1 MVNRQSWLLMVFYWW
16 QLYHLWRIVLWR
28 DHVMHWHSGGDKR
41 SFVSCWDILNVITPV
56 KRLEF
61 KSQRM
66 PVQFEC
72 RRRSFL
78 SSIWQG
84 NLKIFQGYCRYLI
97 NVILGFI
104 PTYLLI
110 QSATDVFSLL
120 QNWDRLE
127 ISALVPISQ
136 SLTIISMLIVFN
148 NMQNR
153 VNRHRVIISSF
164 DVDMRLING
173 VFRKISAQSQKLR
186 ATTHFTKL
194 LDLRVRYWHRP
205 SIFLPIPDSLDEL
218 WLHLKLFGL

>member
-1 MVNRQSWLLMVFYWW
+1 
-16 QLYHLWRIVLWR
+16 
-28 DHVMHWHSGGDKR
+28 
-41 SFVSCWDILNVITPV
+41 
-56 KRLEF
+56 
-61 KSQRM
+61 M

-120 QNWDRLE
+120 QNWNRLE
-127 ISALVPISQ
+127 ISPLVPISQ
-136 SLTIISMLIVFN
+136 SLTILSMLIVFN

-194 LDLRVRYWHRP
+194 LDLRVRYWHRS
-205 SIFLPIPDSLDEL
+205 SIFLPVPDSLDEL